1 HCILLGLSSKTRAL
15 WELSCLLEATRQS
28 LACIRLGL
36 RGQSCLHAP
45 STGCG
50 PDVCIAL
57 CLLRRLAVPY
67 LFRRLVGPYLL
78 RRLAA
83 PYLLRRLAAPYL
95 LRRHYSLVIS
105 SGPKVAFVTPAI
117 IVDCSNIEWFCLNI
131 RKTKEH
137 KNADNAR
144 VSYYSFYI
152 TSLDTVILVSTPK
165 KTVTAYPD
173 HIVGAK
179 AKAATKRKALL
190 SRNNLLVQLK
200 SVD

>member
-1 HCILLGLSSKTRAL
+1 MGAKLSSRGSTSIAGMYQTWSSGSKLSPCSKYWLWTRRIDL
-15 WELSCLLEATRQS
+15 CLMRR
-28 LACIRLGL
+28 LA
-36 RGQSCLHAP
+36 AP
-45 STGCG
+45 Y
-50 PDVCIAL
+50 
-57 CLLRRLAVPY
+57 LLRRLA
-67 LFRRLVGPYLL
+67 GPYLM

-95 LRRHYSLVIS
+95 LRRHYSLVFS